1 MPADIHTHPHR
12 RSVKDTQGHYG
23 NYDLAAE
30 WLPDGSFKPGFVE
43 EFLADMAEMDRVV
56 VLAVAAPYW
65 IAAEND
71 FIAAFARAC
80 GDKVI
85 GFASVDPNSPTAVG
99 DVERAVLEL
108 GLRGVKLAPIYQNF
122 EPDSPKVY
130 PLYAKIRELGV
141 PIIWHQGTSMAARF
155 GPLEAAHPVRLD
167 RVLRDFP
174 EITMIFSHL
183 CYPWAQDAV
192 VMARKHPQ
200 LFVDISAMATR
211 PWYVYNALVAAQ
223 EYEALDKILFASD
236 YPWYTPSETRDALFA
251 LADMARGTSLPQL
264 SPAVLEGIFNRDAER
279 LLKLPARQAMA
290 SGQPQGE
297 GG

>member
-1 MPADIHTHPHR
+1 MAVDVHTHPHR
-12 RSVKDTQGHYG
+12 RSVKESQGHYG
-23 NYDLAAE
+23 QYDLKAE

-43 EFLADMAEMDRVV
+43 EFMADMAVVDRVV

-85 GFASVDPNSPTAVG
+85 GFASVDPNSPTAVA

-130 PLYAKIRELGV
+130 PLYGKIRDLGV
-141 PIIWHQGTSMAARF
+141 PIIWHQGTSMGARF

-183 CYPWAQDAV
+183 CYPWAQDAI

-200 LFVDISAMATR
+200 LFIDISAMATR

-236 YPWYTPSETRDALFA
+236 YPWYSPAETRDALYA

-264 SPAVLEGIFNRDAER
+264 SRAALEGIFNRDAEK
-279 LLKLPARQAMA
+279 LLGLPARQAA
-290 SGQPQGE
+290 RGQP
-297 GG
+297 

>member
-23 NYDLAAE
+23 QYDLAAE

-43 EFLADMAEMDRVV
+43 EFMADMAEMDRVV

-65 IAAEND
+65 IAAQND

-85 GFASVDPNSPTAVG
+85 GFASVDPNSPTAVP
-99 DVERAVLEL
+99 DVERAVREL

-122 EPDSPKVY
+122 EPDSPAVY
-130 PLYAKIRELGV
+130 PLYRKISELGV
-141 PIIWHQGTSMAARF
+141 PIIWHQGTSMAARM

-183 CYPWAQDAV
+183 CYPWAQDAI

-211 PWYVYNALVAAQ
+211 PWYVYNALVAAM

-236 YPWYTPSETRDALFA
+236 YPWYTPRETQQALFA
-251 LADMARGTSLPQL
+251 LSEMAKGTNLPQL
-264 SPAVLEGIFNRDAER
+264 TPAILEGIYHRDAVK
-279 LLKLPARQAMA
+279 LLGLPARAPA
-290 SGQPQGE
+290 VHTSAVE
-297 GG
+297 KGG